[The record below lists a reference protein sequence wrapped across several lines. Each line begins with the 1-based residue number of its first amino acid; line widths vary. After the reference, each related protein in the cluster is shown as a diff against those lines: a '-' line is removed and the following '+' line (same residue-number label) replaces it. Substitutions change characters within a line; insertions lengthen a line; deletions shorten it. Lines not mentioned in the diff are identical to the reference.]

1 MLMMMSFKTWNELYP
16 ELRWKRLWITLCV
29 GVYSSSQHRAVNGSK
44 GETLTVLTRKEEVLG
59 PS

>member
-1 MLMMMSFKTWNELYP
+1 MLMMMRFKTWNELYP

-44 GETLTVLTRKEEVLG
+44 GETLTMLSRMKEVLG
-59 PS
+59 TS